1 MDSMSGSACFRI
13 LGPLEAIVEGEA
25 VVFDRPQHRDL
36 LGLFLLQPNR
46 LITVEQVI
54 EAMWGPA
61 PPKTATAQVHN
72 MVSALRSALR
82 RGPEATP
89 IVRRRSGY
97 VLPLPDEECIDSCRF
112 ERMTAAGHWRAAL
125 ELWRGEPLAD
135 VQAPYAVSAR
145 PALRE
150 KRLLA
155 LEALFDDELEQG
167 RHAAAVPELTAAVA
181 DNPLREGLVGQ
192 LMTALYRC
200 GRQTEALRVFRET
213 RARLAEEH
221 GLDPGT
227 ALRELERLVL
237 KASPDLDPPLRV
249 KPEAPAPPAPFV
261 GRQAALGRSREVLAK
276 PQARL
281 AIYGPPGVGKSV
293 LALAIAEELRA
304 GFPDGRLF
312 FDLGGPGGGSSGRD
326 LAGMLLRGLGVDGAA
341 VPEPLPE
348 RLLLLSHLASERR
361 LLLLLDNVSGEAQV
375 REVLDAPW
383 HAVLLT
389 SRERLAALE
398 NAVHLRLPMLDDPAT
413 IELLA
418 GIAPEQTA
426 ADPYGAQEIARLCAG
441 LPLAARL
448 AGAKLAAHP
457 HWTATL
463 LAERLADER
472 QRLDELHLG
481 DRAVRASIEL
491 SYAAQPPERQ
501 RALRALS
508 VLGPAGEDPWLL
520 AAALDITEE
529 AAFDLC
535 EQLVAAQLLETLGRP
550 VTGYR
555 MHDLIR
561 AYARERFDA
570 EEPAGAGAAIAAIA
584 AETFLAIA
592 VGAERS
598 LGWQGV
604 HPCGRFS
611 DGYPIKLNQA
621 RRTLPDDGDPAG
633 WLSEHRAGLVAVT
646 ARAHAEGLWAHAW
659 GLARAAAPA
668 LEAGGHLEEWQ
679 EIAALG
685 LDAAERAGEPGWAA
699 AIHAGLGTL
708 YHYREDF
715 ARSRESLERALTVWR
730 GPSSRREAAYA
741 ELILAMTNR
750 AMGEP
755 GTAIVL
761 ESALDTGAA
770 EGDVVLEVEA
780 LRCLAWVDR
789 DAGLPEQAC
798 ARLRRAADLLSKLD
812 EESDRLRGYV
822 LHDLGVMV
830 NDLEDHPAAIAILE
844 KALALFNRL
853 GDRHWCGLT
862 LHRLGE
868 AAEAAG
874 RRANAIERFLAA
886 REVFRAMHDAK
897 SEGRALLRL
906 GCLHTASGEHER
918 AEEFLDRAAAIHHR
932 AGQTLDHAYV
942 QVGLGELYEAQGD
955 YARALEAFERA
966 VRKLAAS
973 RGNRW
978 EQRARAG
985 VERISTRRI
994 APEWVLG
1001 EQPNAGY
1008 P

>member
-1 MDSMSGSACFRI
+1 MDSISGSVVFRI
-13 LGPLEAIVEGEA
+13 LGPLEAIVDGGA

-82 RGPEATP
+82 QDPKTTP

-97 VLPLPDEECIDSCRF
+97 VLPLEDEGCIDLCLF
-112 ERMTAAGHWRAAL
+112 ERMTAAGQWRAAL
-125 ELWRGEPLAD
+125 ELWRGDPLAD
-135 VQAPYAVSAR
+135 VQAPYAASAR

-155 LEALFDDELEQG
+155 LEALFEVELEQG

-192 LMTALYRC
+192 LMTALYRG

-221 GLDPGT
+221 GLDPGP

-249 KPEAPAPPAPFV
+249 RLETPAPPAPFV
-261 GRQAALGRSREVLAK
+261 GRRAALDRVREVLAK

-281 AIYGPPGVGKSV
+281 AIYGPPGVGKTV
-293 LALAIAEELRA
+293 LALAVAEQLRTA
-304 GFPDGRLF
+304 FPDGRLF
-312 FDLGGPGGGSSGRD
+312 VDLGGPGGGPTSRD
-326 LAGMLLRGLGVDGAA
+326 LVGMLLRGLGVDGSA
-341 VPEPLPE
+341 VPDPTGE
-348 RLLLLSHLASERR
+348 RMLLLSHLVSERR
-361 LLLLLDNVSGEAQV
+361 LLLLLDNVSGEGQV
-375 REVLDAPW
+375 REVLDAAW

-389 SRERLAALE
+389 SRERLAALD
-398 NAVHLRLPMLDDPAT
+398 NTMHLRLPMLDDPAT
-413 IELLA
+413 VELLA

-426 ADPYGAQEIARLCAG
+426 ADPLGAREIARLCAG

-481 DRAVRASIEL
+481 DRTVRASIEL
-491 SYAAQPPERQ
+491 SYAAQPAERQ
-501 RALRALS
+501 RALRVLS
-508 VLGPAGEDPWLL
+508 VLGPAGSDPWLL
-520 AAALDITEE
+520 ASVLGITEE

-535 EQLVAAQLLETLGRP
+535 EELVAAQLLEAVGGT

-570 EEPAGAGAAIAAIA
+570 EEPSGAEAAIAATA
-584 AETFLAIA
+584 AETYLAVA
-592 VGAERS
+592 MVAEQS

-604 HPCGRFS
+604 HPCGRLFS
-611 DGYPIKLNQA
+611 GYPIRIEEAK
-621 RRTLPDDGDPAG
+621 RTLPDDVDPAR
-633 WLSEHRAGLVAVT
+633 WLSGHRAGLVAVT
-646 ARAHAEGLWAHAW
+646 TRAHAERLWAHTFS
-659 GLARAAAPA
+659 LARAAAPA
-668 LEAGGHLEEWQ
+668 LEAGGHYDEWLQ
-679 EIAALG
+679 IGGLG
-685 LDAAERAGEPGWAA
+685 LDAAERAGEPEWMAS
-699 AIHAGLGTL
+699 INAGLGTL
-708 YHYREDF
+708 HHYRADF
-715 ARSRESLERALTVWR
+715 ARSRECLERALTVWSGR
-730 GPSSRREAAYA
+730 SSRREAAYA
-741 ELILAMTNR
+741 ELVLAMTNR
-750 AMGEP
+750 AMGET
-755 GTAIVL
+755 GTAIL
-761 ESALDTGAA
+761 LGSALDTGVA
-770 EGDVVLEVEA
+770 EGDEVLEVEA

-789 DAGLPEQAC
+789 DSGLPEQAC

-812 EESDRLRGYV
+812 EKSDRLRGYV

-830 NDLEDHPAAIAILE
+830 NDLDDHPGAMAILE
-844 KALALFNRL
+844 RALGLFTRL
-853 GDRHWCGLT
+853 GDPHWRALT
-862 LHRLGE
+862 LCRLGE
-868 AAEAAG
+868 SAEAAG
-874 RRANAIERFLAA
+874 RQVGAIERFLAA
-886 REVFRAMHDAK
+886 REVFRAMHDLK
-897 SEGRALLRL
+897 GEGHVLLRL
-906 GCLHTASGEHER
+906 GRLHTAASQYER
-918 AEEFLDRAAAIHHR
+918 AREFLDRAAAIHHR
-932 AGQTLDHAYV
+932 ASQGLDHAYV
-942 QVGLGELYEAQGD
+942 QVALGELYEAQGD
-955 YARALEAFERA
+955 YAQALEAFERA
-966 VRKLAAS
+966 SRKLDRA

-978 EQRARAG
+978 ERRARTG
-985 VERISTRRI
+985 IERLSTRRI
-994 APEWVLG
+994 APEWVFG
-1001 EQPNAGY
+1001 EYPTAG
-1008 P
+1008 